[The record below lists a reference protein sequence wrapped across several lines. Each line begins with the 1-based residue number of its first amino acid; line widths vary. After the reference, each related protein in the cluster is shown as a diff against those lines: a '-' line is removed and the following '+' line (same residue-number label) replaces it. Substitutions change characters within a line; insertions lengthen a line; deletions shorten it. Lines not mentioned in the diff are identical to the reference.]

1 MIMRCRK
8 CLIACQMNNNIKPT
22 ILFVL
27 PWLPYPLRSGGH
39 QAIFNGIRA
48 VKDDFNVIITY
59 QEPSEITNEENKKLC
74 NVRLGGSVA
83 ILPYKLPAPPLPQ
96 PVRFKTRVHRFLRK
110 LFNRET
116 KTAIDTGQNSKY
128 KSWINEI
135 QLLSKPF
142 VDHVLSLIDRFK
154 VDVVQCE
161 MIRNAAFVY
170 YLPDKVTKVFVHHE
184 IAFVRQALE
193 ALSIKGDEMEKTA
206 CLKYAM
212 AKEIGTLDL
221 YDAVITLSQ
230 VDSDKL
236 KQNGVSSEIF
246 TSFAVVDT
254 KPVQHKCSIDSKK
267 LSFVGPSTSPPNIA
281 AVKWFLE
288 NCWAALLEKDN
299 YQLQIVGHW
308 DESIQKEILSR
319 YLNVSFTG
327 FVNDLADAIK
337 DTISIVPIT
346 VGSGI
351 RMKILENA
359 AIGVPIVSTTIGAEG
374 LPFVNNEHC
383 LIADTPQDFVN
394 AIIQLEDEVL
404 WLRLV
409 NNASDTVKSQFS
421 FDLLKKNR
429 LGLYHELLA
438 RHSFVK

>member
-1 MIMRCRK
+1 
-8 CLIACQMNNNIKPT
+8 MNNNLKPT

-39 QAIFNGIRA
+39 QAIFNGIMA

-59 QEPSEITNEENKKLC
+59 QEPFETTNEENKKLF
-74 NVRLGGSVA
+74 NERLGSSVI
-83 ILPYKLPAPPLPQ
+83 ILPYKLPAPPPPQ
-96 PVRFKTRVHRFLRK
+96 PVRFKTRVHRLLRK
-110 LFNRET
+110 LFNRKT
-116 KTAIDTGQNSKY
+116 KTAIDTRKNSKCM
-128 KSWINEI
+128 SWTHEI

-142 VDHVLSLIDRFK
+142 VDHVLSIIDRFN
-154 VDVVQCE
+154 VDIVQCE

-170 YLPDKVTKVFVHHE
+170 YLPDKVKKVFVHHE

-193 ALSIKGDEMEKTA
+193 ALSVKGDETEKTA

-230 VDSDKL
+230 VDTDKL
-236 KQNGVSSEIF
+236 KQKGVSSEIF

-254 KPVQHKCSIDSKK
+254 KPLQNAHSHNAYK
-267 LSFVGPSTSPPNIA
+267 LSFVGPSTSPPNVA
-281 AVKWFLE
+281 AVNWFLE
-288 NCWAALLEKDN
+288 NCWAALLENNN
-299 YQLQIVGHW
+299 YQLQIVGYW
-308 DESIQKEILSR
+308 SESIQKEILGR
-319 YLNVSFTG
+319 YRNVSFTG
-327 FVNDLADAIK
+327 FVNDLADTIK

-346 VGSGI
+346 IGSGI
-351 RMKILENA
+351 RMKILEDA

-394 AIIQLEDEVL
+394 AIVRLEDEVL
-404 WLRLV
+404 WSRLV
-409 NNASDTVKSQFS
+409 NNAKDLVKSQFS
-421 FDLLKKNR
+421 FDLFKENR

-438 RHSFVK
+438 KHSFVKQ

>member
-1 MIMRCRK
+1 MI
-8 CLIACQMNNNIKPT
+8 ITKPT
-22 ILFVL
+22 ILFIL

-39 QAIFNGIRA
+39 QAIFNGVRS
-48 VKDDFNVIITY
+48 VKDDFSIIITY
-59 QEPSEITNEENKKLC
+59 QEPFETTNEENKKLFKE
-74 NVRLGGSVA
+74 RLGGSVV
-83 ILPYKLPAPPLPQ
+83 ILPYELPAPPLPQ
-96 PVRFKTRVHRFLRK
+96 PVRFKTRVHRLLRK
-110 LFNRET
+110 LYNRKT
-116 KTAIDTGQNSKY
+116 KTAIDIGKNSNY
-128 KSWINEI
+128 MSWINEI

-142 VDHVLSLIDRFK
+142 VDHVLSIIDRFD
-154 VDVVQCE
+154 VDIVQCE

-193 ALSIKGDEMEKTA
+193 ALPIKGDETEKTA
-206 CLKYAM
+206 YLKYAM

-236 KQNGVSSEIF
+236 KQNGVSSEIY

-254 KPVQHKCSIDSKK
+254 KPMQDLPSHNPLK
-267 LSFVGPSTSPPNIA
+267 LSFVGPSTSPPNIE
-281 AVKWFLE
+281 AVSWFLE
-288 NCWAALLEKDN
+288 NCWAVLLEKND

-308 DESIQKEILSR
+308 AESIQKEILGR
-319 YLNVSFTG
+319 YRNVSFTG
-327 FVNDLADAIK
+327 FVNDMADTIK

-346 VGSGI
+346 IGSGI

-394 AIIQLEDEVL
+394 AIVRLEDEVL
-404 WLRLV
+404 WSRLV
-409 NNASDTVKSQFS
+409 NNAQDLVKSQFS
-421 FDLLKKNR
+421 FDLFKENR

-438 RHSFVK
+438 KHSFVKK